1 MLVEGHYPEEVGR
14 PRAQSL
20 NIDLLQ
26 VALGGVKDPLAVGV
40 LLFVKDGVPQN
51 GLFASLWR
59 RPS

>member
-1 MLVEGHYPEEVGR
+1 MLVEGHHPEEVGR
-14 PRAQSL
+14 PRAQAL
-20 NIDLLQ
+20 NVNLLQ
-26 VALGGVKDPLAVGV
+26 VALGGVENPLAVGV